1 MSLACRPD
9 ETSPYVRAFLA
20 DRGLERAGLDLA
32 IDERDEMLGFLVG
45 GMEGDRDKALFA
57 YFRSGLSIADGLLQ
71 VLRWRFPPRL
81 GGNTVGK
88 VLDFASGY
96 GRITRFL
103 VREIPPERLWVADVY
118 EGGVRF
124 QEERFGVRGVV
135 STVRPEDLELGET
148 FDAILVTSLFT
159 HLPEERFLAWLRV
172 LLGRLEPGGVL
183 AFSTHDPS
191 LLGHD
196 PSLLLPCPAMPE
208 SGLLFQEI
216 SESGSLDTGD
226 YGSTWVTE
234 AFVRGAVAQVAPS
247 ASVHRLERGLCNY
260 QDLYL
265 AVLEPGVDFSGLRYA
280 GEPRFSLEHCGIIG
294 SDRLEMSGWAAGRPV
309 EVTGVEAVE
318 VTLDGRLLAELP
330 VAHPRPDV
338 AAMLG
343 EPRSLHSGWG
353 GVFALPPG
361 TSRGSSVLVIRIR
374 DGQGGSHPLRAGTV
388 ESLLLESARNDVSV
402 LHRELRA
409 AGERLAEVQAR
420 ADAEIGGLRARIAA
434 MESSRFWKMRNA
446 WFRLK
451 RSVGLTR
458 ED

>member
-1 MSLACRPD
+1 MSLAFRPD

-20 DRGLERAGLDLA
+20 DRGLERSDLDLA

-71 VLRWRFPPRL
+71 VLRWRFPDGP
-81 GGNTVGK
+81 GK

-103 VREIPPERLWVADVY
+103 VREIPPERLWVSDVY

-135 STVRPEDLELGET
+135 STVRPEDLDLGGT

-183 AFSTHDPS
+183 AFSTHDPG
-191 LLGHD
+191 LLV
-196 PSLLLPCPAMPE
+196 PCPAMPE

-234 AFVRGAVAQVAPS
+234 AFVRGAIARVAPS

-265 AVLEPGVDFSGLRYA
+265 AVLEPGVD
-280 GEPRFSLEHCGIIG
+280 
-294 SDRLEMSGWAAGRPV
+294 
-309 EVTGVEAVE
+309 
-318 VTLDGRLLAELP
+318 
-330 VAHPRPDV
+330 
-338 AAMLG
+338 
-343 EPRSLHSGWG
+343 
-353 GVFALPPG
+353 
-361 TSRGSSVLVIRIR
+361 
-374 DGQGGSHPLRAGTV
+374 
-388 ESLLLESARNDVSV
+388 
-402 LHRELRA
+402 
-409 AGERLAEVQAR
+409 
-420 ADAEIGGLRARIAA
+420 
-434 MESSRFWKMRNA
+434 
-446 WFRLK
+446 
-451 RSVGLTR
+451 
-458 ED
+458 

>member
-1 MSLACRPD
+1 MSLAYRPD
-9 ETSPYVRAFLA
+9 ETSPFVRAFLD
-20 DRGLERAGLDLA
+20 DRGLESSGVDLA
-32 IDERDEMLGFLVG
+32 IDDRDEMLGFLVD

-57 YFRSGLSIADGLLQ
+57 YFRSGLSIADALLQ
-71 VLRWRFPPRL
+71 VLRWRYPE
-81 GGNTVGK
+81 GIGN

-103 VREIPPERLWVADVY
+103 VREIEPESLWVADVY

-124 QEERFGVRGVV
+124 QEERFGVHGVV
-135 STVRPEDLELGET
+135 STVRPEDLDLGET

-172 LLGRLEPGGVL
+172 LFGRLNPGGVL

-191 LLGHD
+191 LL
-196 PSLLLPCPAMPE
+196 LPCPPMPE

-216 SESGSLDTGD
+216 SESGSLDTSD

-234 AFVRGAVAQVAPS
+234 AFVRGAVARVAPS
-247 ASVHRLERGLCNY
+247 ASVHRLKRGLCNY
-260 QDLYL
+260 QDLYV
-265 AVLEPGVDFSGLRYA
+265 AVLEPGVDFSGLLYT
-280 GEPRFSLEHCGIIG
+280 GEPYFYLEHCKIPGPG
-294 SDRLEMSGWAAGRPV
+294 RLEMRGWAALR
-309 EVTGVEAVE
+309 TGEVEAVE
-318 VTLDGRLLAELP
+318 VVLDGRLLAELP

-338 AAMLG
+338 AGMFG
-343 EPRSLHSGWG
+343 EPRYLLSGWDG
-353 GVFALPPG
+353 AFALPPG
-361 TSRGSSVLVIRIR
+361 TSRRSSVLVIRVR
-374 DGQGGSHPLRAGTV
+374 DGRGVSHPLRAGSV

-402 LHRELRA
+402 LHHDLRM

-451 RSVGLTR
+451 RGAGLTK

>member
-1 MSLACRPD
+1 MSLAYRPD

-20 DRGLERAGLDLA
+20 DRGLERDGLDLA

-71 VLRWRFPPRL
+71 VLRWRFP
-81 GGNTVGK
+81 GGPGK

-103 VREIPPERLWVADVY
+103 VRGIPPERLWVADVY

-124 QEERFGVRGVV
+124 QEERFGVHGVV
-135 STVRPEDLELGET
+135 STVRPEDLDLGET

-191 LLGHD
+191 LLV
-196 PSLLLPCPAMPE
+196 PCPPMPE

-216 SESGSLDTGD
+216 SESGSLDTDD

-234 AFVRGAVAQVAPS
+234 AFVRGAVARVAQS
-247 ASVHRLERGLCNY
+247 IGRGASVHRLERGLCNY
-260 QDLYL
+260 QDLYV

-280 GEPRFSLEHCGIIG
+280 GEPRFSLEHCGITG

-309 EVTGVEAVE
+309 EMTEVEAVE
-318 VTLDGRLLAELP
+318 VTLDGQLLADLP

-343 EPRSLHSGWG
+343 EPRCLHSGWG
-353 GVFALPPG
+353 GAFALPPG

-374 DGQGGSHPLRAGTV
+374 DGRGESHPLRAGTV

-402 LHRELRA
+402 LHRELKA
-409 AGERLAEVQAR
+409 AGERLAQVQAQ

-458 ED
+458 EQG

>member
-1 MSLACRPD
+1 MSLAYKPE
-9 ETSPYVRAFLA
+9 ETSPFVRAFLD
-20 DRGLERAGLDLA
+20 DRGFSGSSGLELA
-32 IDERDEMLGFLVG
+32 IDERDEMLGFLVE

-57 YFRSGLSIADGLLQ
+57 YFRSGLSIADALLQ
-71 VLRWRFPPRL
+71 VLRWRYPE
-81 GGNTVGK
+81 GIGN

-103 VREIPPERLWVADVY
+103 VREIEPGSLWVADVY

-124 QEERFGVRGVV
+124 QEERFGVHGVV

-172 LLGRLEPGGVL
+172 LIGRLNPGGVL
-183 AFSTHDPS
+183 AFSTHDP
-191 LLGHD
+191 G
-196 PSLLLPCPAMPE
+196 LLLPCPPMPE

-216 SESGSLDTGD
+216 SESGSLDTSD

-234 AFVRGAVAQVAPS
+234 AFVRGAVARVAPS

-260 QDLYL
+260 QDLYI
-265 AVLEPGVDFSGLRYA
+265 AVLEPDVDFSGLSYT
-280 GEPRFSLEHCGIIG
+280 GEPYLSLEHCGISG
-294 SDRLEMSGWAAGRPV
+294 PGLEMSGWTAVR
-309 EVTGVEAVE
+309 TGEVEAVE
-318 VTLDGRLLAELP
+318 VVLDGRLVAELP
-330 VAHPRPDV
+330 VEHPRPDV

-343 EPRSLHSGWG
+343 ETARYLRSGWAG
-353 GVFALPPG
+353 AFALPPG
-361 TSRGSSVLVIRIR
+361 TSRGSSVLVIRVR
-374 DGQGGSHPLRAGTV
+374 DGRGVSHPLRAGSV
-388 ESLLLESARNDVSV
+388 ESLLLESARNDISV
-402 LHRELRA
+402 LHRELKT

-420 ADAEIGGLRARIAA
+420 TDAEIGGLRARIAA
-434 MESSRFWKMRNA
+434 MESSRFWKMRNT

-451 RSVGLTR
+451 RGAGLTR

>member
-1 MSLACRPD
+1 MSLAFRPD

-20 DRGLERAGLDLA
+20 DRGLERSGLDLA

-57 YFRSGLSIADGLLQ
+57 YFRSGHSIAGGLLQ
-71 VLRWRFPPRL
+71 VLRWRFPPWF
-81 GGNTVGK
+81 GGNTAGR

-124 QEERFGVRGVV
+124 QEERFGVHGVV
-135 STVRPEDLELGET
+135 STVRPEELDLRET

-191 LLGHD
+191 LLV
-196 PSLLLPCPAMPE
+196 PCPPMPE

-234 AFVRGAVAQVAPS
+234 AFVRGAIARVAPS

-265 AVLEPGVDFSGLRYA
+265 AVLEPGVDFSGLRYM
-280 GEPRFSLEHCGIIG
+280 GEPRFSLEHCGIVG

-309 EVTGVEAVE
+309 EMTEVEAVE
-318 VTLDGRLLAELP
+318 VTLDGQLLAELP

-343 EPRSLHSGWG
+343 EPRCLHSGWG
-353 GVFALPPG
+353 GAFALPSG

-374 DGQGGSHPLRAGTV
+374 DGRGESHPLRAGTV
-388 ESLLLESARNDVSV
+388 EALLLESARNDVSV
-402 LHRELRA
+402 LHRELKA
-409 AGERLAEVQAR
+409 AGERLAQVQAQ

-451 RSVGLTR
+451 RGVGLTQ
-458 ED
+458 EKG

>member
-1 MSLACRPD
+1 MSLAYRPD

-20 DRGLERAGLDLA
+20 DRGLEPSSVDLA
-32 IDERDEMLGFLVG
+32 IDERDEMLGFLVDG
-45 GMEGDRDKALFA
+45 LEGDRDKALFA

-71 VLRWRFPPRL
+71 VLRWRFPQGP
-81 GGNTVGK
+81 GK

-124 QEERFGVRGVV
+124 QQERFGVRGVV
-135 STVRPEDLELGET
+135 STVRPEDLDLDVT

-183 AFSTHDPS
+183 AFSTHDPD
-191 LLGHD
+191 LLV
-196 PSLLLPCPAMPE
+196 PRPALPE

-216 SESGSLDTGD
+216 SESGSLDTSD

-234 AFVRGAVAQVAPS
+234 DFVRGAVAREAPS

-260 QDLYL
+260 QDLYV
-265 AVLEPGVDFSGLRYA
+265 AVLEEGVDFSSLRYA
-280 GEPRFSLEHCGIIG
+280 GEPRFSLEHCGILG
-294 SDRLEMSGWAAGRPV
+294 PGRLEMSGWAAGRAG
-309 EVTGVEAVE
+309 EAEAVE
-318 VTLDGRLLAELP
+318 VVLDGRVLAELP

-338 AAMLG
+338 AGMLG
-343 EPRSLHSGWG
+343 EPRYLHSGWG
-353 GVFALPPG
+353 GAFALPPG

-374 DGQGGSHPLRAGTV
+374 DGWGASHPLRAGSID
-388 ESLLLESARNDVSV
+388 SLLLESARNDVSV

-409 AGERLAEVQAR
+409 AGERLAEARAR

-434 MESSRFWKMRNA
+434 MEASRFWKMRNA

-451 RSVGLTR
+451 RGLGLTR

>member
-1 MSLACRPD
+1 MSLAFRPD

-20 DRGLERAGLDLA
+20 DRGLERSDLDLA

-71 VLRWRFPPRL
+71 VLRWRFPDGP
-81 GGNTVGK
+81 GK

-103 VREIPPERLWVADVY
+103 VREIPPERLWVSDVY

-135 STVRPEDLELGET
+135 STVRPEDLDLGGT

-183 AFSTHDPS
+183 AFSTHDPG
-191 LLGHD
+191 LLV
-196 PSLLLPCPAMPE
+196 PCPAMPE

-234 AFVRGAVAQVAPS
+234 AFVRGAIARVAPS

-265 AVLEPGVDFSGLRYA
+265 AVLEPGVDFSGLRYT
-280 GEPRFSLEHCGIIG
+280 GEPRLSLEHCGILG
-294 SDRLEMSGWAAGRPV
+294 SDRLEMSGWAVGRS
-309 EVTGVEAVE
+309 VE

-343 EPRSLHSGWG
+343 EPRHLHSGWG
-353 GVFALPPG
+353 GAFALPPG

-409 AGERLAEVQAR
+409 AGERLAEVQAW

-451 RSVGLTR
+451 RGVGLTR